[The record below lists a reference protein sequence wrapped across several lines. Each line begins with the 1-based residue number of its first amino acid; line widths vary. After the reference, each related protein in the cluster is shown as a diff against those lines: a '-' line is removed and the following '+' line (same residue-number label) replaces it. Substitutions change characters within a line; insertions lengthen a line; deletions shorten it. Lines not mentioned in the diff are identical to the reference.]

1 MYLSLLLTLY
11 LLHLSFVVRALG
23 HHDWSNQTLCSA
35 NSFQIANNGTDS
47 TIWPWQTYRSS
58 NATPPM
64 LQINTTGKNLSPG
77 LLFFAPF
84 DGSSTPGAKEQV
96 LIVMTDKGDLVWNGP
111 EQHNADL
118 RVQTFNDE
126 PVLVYWSGEGT
137 AGTSLAVGH
146 GYGENFTH
154 TVCPNLDITL
164 PPGATARCAVDVH
177 EALITSRDTM
187 LFTAYNTTPF
197 DLSSIGG
204 PRNGWALDSLVFE
217 VNITTGEVLFGWS
230 PLRHLPLNSTHYPLN
245 GAGVNASVPFDAFH
259 VNSIQLI
266 DGGHYLINSRHTW
279 STYLVDTDGKIIWE
293 INGLDGGDFGK
304 LPEGASFSWQHDA
317 RFSSIN
323 QASAFLTWF
332 GNNNDEFTSPNDLRP
347 STGLKLQVNLPPS
360 RDSPPTLINNFTDP
374 QDPIGSWSQGSYQE
388 LPSGNGLL
396 GYGATARVAEY
407 APPSSAKTSQGE
419 VVWSAAFGY
428 GDLVSSYRVSKQEWH
443 ATPAADD
450 PSLVVLAA
458 EANDTLTHCA
468 GSSVWRGYV
477 SWNGATDVTSWEIY
491 VVGTSNTSIMRSIGQ
506 VEKMGF
512 ETEFVV
518 PVGSAY
524 VQVGAVESYGAR
536 VVRNS
541 TAVKVG
547 S

>member
-77 LLFFAPF
+77 LLFFTPF

-146 GYGENFTH
+146 GYGEIVVLDKSYQVTH

-217 VNITTGEVLFGWS
+217 VNITTGEVLFEWS

-304 LPEGASFSWQHDA
+304 LPEGASFVCFCLFALHLTATVPFAHVCLQTLICSTP
-317 RFSSIN
+317 SPGN
-323 QASAFLTWF
+323 TMPAF
-332 GNNNDEFTSPNDLRP
+332 PP
-347 STGLKLQVNLPPS
+347 STRLLRSS
-360 RDSPPTLINNFTDP
+360 RGSGTITTSSPLRTTCDL
-374 QDPIGSWSQGSYQE
+374 
-388 LPSGNGLL
+388 
-396 GYGATARVAEY
+396 AR
-407 APPSSAKTSQGE
+407 
-419 VVWSAAFGY
+419 
-428 GDLVSSYRVSKQEWH
+428 VSSYRSISLPLE
-443 ATPAADD
+443 TP
-450 PSLVVLAA
+450 
-458 EANDTLTHCA
+458 HQ
-468 GSSVWRGYV
+468 R
-477 SWNGATDVTSWEIY
+477 
-491 VVGTSNTSIMRSIGQ
+491 
-506 VEKMGF
+506 
-512 ETEFVV
+512 
-518 PVGSAY
+518 
-524 VQVGAVESYGAR
+524 
-536 VVRNS
+536 
-541 TAVKVG
+541 
-547 S
+547 